1 MRHCVNEVKCVLFA
15 FLLTFNQ
22 WWIRISGMH
31 SKKID
36 WMFCNLAKKKGGLF
50 PSKKR
55 CPDKIICLFVCQLL
69 SLCSNELHTPIFSGL
84 ALLVFLIGLRVNTVC
99 FGLACAIRS
108 LDSVASSQDLK
119 INKNVALEFKIKS
132 SVDFCR

>member
-1 MRHCVNEVKCVLFA
+1 
-15 FLLTFNQ
+15 
-22 WWIRISGMH
+22 MH

-36 WMFCNLAKKKGGLF
+36 WIFCHVASKKGRIVSLK
-50 PSKKR
+50 KKR

-84 ALLVFLIGLRVNTVC
+84 TLLVFLIGLRVNTVC

-108 LDSVASSQDLK
+108 WDYHSLDSSQHLK
-119 INKNVALEFKIKS
+119 INKNVAFGFS
-132 SVDFCR
+132 SEKQSKCTLHVYLKGFFG